1 MERLERRRG
10 LALKRR
16 NGKPDFLGELGELIL
31 TPRSPTFRYAFAVL
45 CFATALSVR
54 FIFDEQLPPGFPF
67 LTFFPAV
74 LLAAVFSGMRLGIAV
89 AIVSGL
95 SSWFFFIPP
104 GWSFHINSGSIV
116 AMIFYTLVVTTEL
129 VFIAA
134 TGVALRRL
142 AREEKRS
149 FELAHARELMF
160 NELQHRVSNNLAT
173 VAALLRMQASR
184 VEDADGK
191 KALSEAQLRIN
202 TISRLQRRLHSPNI
216 QSIDIGAFLQDLVDD
231 CLDAAGAAE
240 AQKVTLSTQSFALAH
255 DKAIPLG
262 LIVSEVLM
270 NAVEHGAEAGP
281 GKPIEITMQVAPSP
295 KEEGA
300 FHVVIAVRDH
310 GAGVPEGFAVEK
322 SRSLGLGIAR
332 QFATQLGGQLTIT
345 NAPGGGALSTL
356 AFDAVPV
363 R

>member
-1 MERLERRRG
+1 MEQVERRRG
-10 LALKRR
+10 LGIKRR

-31 TPRSPTFRYAFAVL
+31 TPRSPAFRHAFAAL
-45 CFATALSVR
+45 CFATALGVR
-54 FIFDEQLPPGFPF
+54 FAFDQQLPPGFPF

-74 LLAAVFSGMRLGIAV
+74 LFAAVFSGIGPGIAV
-89 AIVSGL
+89 AVASGL
-95 SSWFFFIPP
+95 ASWYFFIPP
-104 GWSFHINSGSIV
+104 GWSFHVNTGSIV
-116 AMIFYTLVVTTEL
+116 AMIFYTLVVSTEL

-142 AREEKRS
+142 AKEEQRS

-173 VAALLRMQASR
+173 VAALLRMQAGR
-184 VEDADGK
+184 VEDGDSK
-191 KALSEAQLRIN
+191 KALSEAQLRIS

-240 AQKVTLSTQSFALAH
+240 AQKVTLSTQSFSLAH

-270 NAVEHGAEAGP
+270 NAVEHGAKAGP
-281 GKPIEITMQVAPSP
+281 DKPIEIKMQVSP
-295 KEEGA
+295 LSQDDGA
-300 FHVVIAVRDH
+300 AHVVISVRDH
-310 GAGVPEGFAVEK
+310 GEGVPEGFAVEK

-332 QFATQLGGQLTIT
+332 QFAAQLGGQLTIT

-356 AFDAVPV
+356 AFDAIPV